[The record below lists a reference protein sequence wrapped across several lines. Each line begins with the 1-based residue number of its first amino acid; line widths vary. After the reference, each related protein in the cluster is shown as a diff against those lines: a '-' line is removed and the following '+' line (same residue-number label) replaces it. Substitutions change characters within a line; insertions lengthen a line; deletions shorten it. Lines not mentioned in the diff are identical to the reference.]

1 LTVAYGSIKLVLFSV
16 DRTKMKPYKDSRP
29 NQIVIMTIL
38 LTCLMSSQCS
48 AQLLSGPRSGGRGS
62 ERLITEPGPAS
73 RAGVPDW
80 NIDNDFTDDIFTFVR
95 IMYSGRGWGGRGGS
109 WRTDFP
115 NADLNFSYRL
125 EQLTSMIV
133 DPEGGTIN
141 LLDDKLY
148 DYPFI
153 FIIDP
158 RTLSF
163 KDNEAK
169 ALRRYLMNGGF
180 LMVDDFWGTT
190 MKRDFLS
197 EMEKVFP
204 NKKPISLELSHP
216 IFNAVFPM
224 KIKPQVPSEDSAE
237 RNKGRGV
244 YETYEDEIINRYGE
258 GPAPADYLAI
268 LDDNERIMVLIC
280 HNTDLSDGWEEEGKS
295 QWFFSRFSESLSYP
309 MGINIVYYA
318 LTH

>member
-1 LTVAYGSIKLVLFSV
+1 
-16 DRTKMKPYKDSRP
+16 MKPYKDSRP

-158 RTLSF
+158 
-163 KDNEAK
+163 D
-169 ALRRYLMNGGF
+169 
-180 LMVDDFWGTT
+180 
-190 MKRDFLS
+190 
-197 EMEKVFP
+197 
-204 NKKPISLELSHP
+204 PISRKSTDGQGSKAH
-216 IFNAVFPM
+216 
-224 KIKPQVPSEDSAE
+224 
-237 RNKGRGV
+237 
-244 YETYEDEIINRYGE
+244 
-258 GPAPADYLAI
+258 
-268 LDDNERIMVLIC
+268 
-280 HNTDLSDGWEEEGKS
+280 HNVKY
-295 QWFFSRFSESLSYP
+295 FV
-309 MGINIVYYA
+309 I
-318 LTH
+318 

>member
-1 LTVAYGSIKLVLFSV
+1 
-16 DRTKMKPYKDSRP
+16 MKPHQDKRSLLSV
-29 NQIVIMTIL
+29 IVAVL
-38 LTCLMSSQCS
+38 LVCSMSSQCI
-48 AQLLSGPRSGGRGS
+48 AQVLSGPRSGGRGS

-73 RAGVPDW
+73 RAGVPEW
-80 NIDNDFTDDIFTFVR
+80 NVDDNFSDDIFTFVR
-95 IMYSGRGWGGRGGS
+95 IMYSSNRGWGGRGGGS

-133 DPEGGTIN
+133 DPDAGTLD

-158 RTLSF
+158 RSLSF
-163 KDNEAK
+163 RDNEAK
-169 ALRRYLMNGGF
+169 ALKRYLLNGGF

-190 MKRDFLS
+190 MKRHFFEEL
-197 EMEKVFP
+197 EKVFP
-204 NKKPISLELSHP
+204 DKTPISLELTHP
-216 IFNAVFPM
+216 IFNAVFPLS
-224 KIKPQVPSEDSAE
+224 IKPQVPSEDSAE

-244 YETYEDEIINRYGE
+244 YETYEDEILQRYGE

>member
-1 LTVAYGSIKLVLFSV
+1 MKLLQHKRPFLTV
-16 DRTKMKPYKDSRP
+16 
-29 NQIVIMTIL
+29 IMACL
-38 LTCLMSSQCS
+38 LTCLMSSHCV

-73 RAGVPDW
+73 RAGVPEWDV
-80 NIDNDFTDDIFTFVR
+80 DNDFSDDIFTFVR
-95 IMYSGRGWGGRGGS
+95 IMYNNGEGWGRRGGGG

-133 DPEGGTIN
+133 DPDAGTLD

-158 RTLSF
+158 RNLSF
-163 KDNEAK
+163 RDNEAT
-169 ALRRYLMNGGF
+169 ALRRYLLNGGF

-190 MKRDFLS
+190 MKQDFFREL
-197 EMEKVFP
+197 EKVFP
-204 NKKPISLELSHP
+204 DKKPISLGLSHP
-216 IFNAVFPM
+216 IFNAVFPLS
-224 KIKPQVPSEDSAE
+224 IKPQVPSEDSAE
-237 RNKGRGV
+237 RNKGRGE
-244 YETYEDEIINRYGE
+244 YETYEDEILQRYGE

-295 QWFFSRFSESLSYP
+295 QWFFTRFSESLSYP